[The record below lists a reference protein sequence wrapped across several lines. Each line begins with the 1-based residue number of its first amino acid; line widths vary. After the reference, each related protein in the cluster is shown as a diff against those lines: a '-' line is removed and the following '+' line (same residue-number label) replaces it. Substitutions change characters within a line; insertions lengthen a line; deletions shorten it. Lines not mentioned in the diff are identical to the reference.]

1 MDQFSPAELTEI
13 IFLARSSMDTQFQFW
28 VSITFA
34 AVVAGFIAGDRLTQR
49 MRYVAASLYALAA
62 LVLILRFFDAARTV
76 VSVGDALREAGVTI
90 FPGVGPVV
98 VVLVVSRYLLF
109 GLGTAAALYFLVREK
124 PEPSIKPLDEQLDV
138 DSGA

>member
-34 AVVAGFIAGDRLTQR
+34 ALVAGFIAGDRLTQR

-90 FPGVGPVV
+90 FPGLGPVV

-109 GLGTAAALYFLVREK
+109 GLGTAAALYFLVRE
-124 PEPSIKPLDEQLDV
+124 SR
-138 DSGA
+138 SRASNH